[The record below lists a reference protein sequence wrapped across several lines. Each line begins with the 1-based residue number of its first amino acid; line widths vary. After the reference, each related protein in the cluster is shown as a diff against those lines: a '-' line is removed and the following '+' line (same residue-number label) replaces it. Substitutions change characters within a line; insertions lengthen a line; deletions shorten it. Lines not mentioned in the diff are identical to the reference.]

1 MAAEDI
7 TLINP
12 EPVRFYQTPFGRNI
26 LLGAGIAAVLG
37 AMLVIWLWTQKQE
50 DVVLFSNISDRDG
63 GAIIAALQQMN
74 VPYKHA
80 DGGGAILVPADKV
93 HDTRLR
99 LAAQGLPKGGN
110 VGFELMENQKL
121 GVSQFLEQV
130 NYQRAVEGNLA
141 TTIQSIAAVQSARVH
156 LALPKPQ
163 VFVRDQ
169 QKPTA
174 SVFVTLHHGR
184 ALDRGQ
190 VQSIVHLVASSI
202 PELTAAN
209 VTVVDQNGTLLS
221 DMDKANK
228 GLDPNQ
234 LKYQETM
241 QQSIVRKVESLV
253 APIVGEKN
261 VRAEGTAEI
270 DFSNTE
276 QAAESYRPNQP
287 PEKSA
292 IRSMQTSESVNGQP
306 GASGVPG
313 ALTNQPPG
321 ANTAPVVAEGTTST
335 TAAMNGSS
343 RRDATTNFEVDKTV
357 RYSQQGMG
365 GIKRLTVGV
374 VVNYKRSV
382 DKKTGKVTITPLT
395 EAEKAQIDRLV
406 KEAMGFNP
414 DRGDTVN
421 VSNIPFEGVDKPDPV
436 PEPVPWWKDKDNW
449 DLAIKIGKFLMG
461 AALMSYLFF
470 KLLRPMLRPIF
481 RKLDEISAPPPEPE
495 PEIEVETEAEIAA
508 KTQLQEMEERMA
520 IGYRENLQMAKNLA
534 KEDPRVVANVI
545 KAWVGA
551 NE

>member
-26 LLGAGIAAVLG
+26 MLGAGIAAVLG
-37 AMLVIWLWTQKQE
+37 LMVAIWLWTQKQD
-50 DVVLFSNISDRDG
+50 DVVLFSNVSDRDG
-63 GAIIAALQQMN
+63 GAIIASLQQMN

-93 HDTRLR
+93 HDARLR

-141 TTIQSIAAVQSARVH
+141 STIQSISAVQSARVH
-156 LALPKPQ
+156 RALPNPQ

-174 SVFVTLHHGR
+174 SVLLTLHPGR

-190 VQSIVHLVASSI
+190 VQAIVHLVASSI
-202 PELTAAN
+202 SELTPAN
-209 VTVVDQNGTLLS
+209 VTVLDQNGTLLS
-221 DMDKANK
+221 DTDKANK

-234 LKYQETM
+234 LKYTEQM

-253 APIVGEKN
+253 APIVGERN
-261 VRAEGTAEI
+261 VRAEATADI
-270 DFSNTE
+270 DFSQTE

-292 IRSMQTSESVNGQP
+292 IRSMQTSEAVNGQP

-313 ALTNQPPG
+313 ALSNQPP
-321 ANTAPVVAEGTTST
+321 APNTAPVQADGTTST
-335 TAAMNGSS
+335 TATMNGSS
-343 RRDATTNFEVDKTV
+343 RRDATTNYEVDKTV

-365 GIKRLTVGV
+365 GVKRLTVGV

-382 DKKTGKVTITPLT
+382 NAKTGKVTITPLT

-436 PEPVPWWKDKDNW
+436 PEATPWWKDKDNW
-449 DLAIKIGKFLMG
+449 DLGIRIAKFLMG
-461 AALMSYLFF
+461 ALLMAYLFF
-470 KLLRPMLRPIF
+470 KLLRPLLRPIF
-481 RKLDEISAPPPEPE
+481 RKLDQIAAPPPEPE
-495 PEIEVETEAEIAA
+495 VVEEIETEAEIAA
-508 KTQLQEMEERMA
+508 KTALQEMEERMA